1 MAMLTMAMLTMAM
14 LTMAI
19 LTMTLLNMALG
30 ARCVTTASR
39 LRETTETRTRLSRS
53 DRVVRVRSV
62 WRVRV
67 AMGSSGFH
75 TLPPRKL
82 RPRLGRTRGAMPA
95 AAPADQSAEEM
106 VARLALLQGT
116 LAPGQ
121 LDAEADLAIE
131 NWLFGYNLDAAGRD
145 AVARDAAA
153 RRRAHDAVEAV
164 ELRARRLS
172 KVEAAIL
179 RAHEART
186 IMYRRDLGPIAA
198 MVERHGTIGPFD
210 DLQFTDLIVP
220 SLTLLAKRGMACCCF
235 QLRALLTPVLRGPTL
250 DVGPCDATWENAVF
264 VARLPGLR
272 TLRIDGEH
280 FLPEVDVERVRSRPR
295 LKIGQMGATAA
306 LFVGALIADG
316 NLLLRLS
323 DDNRVYI
330 RPFCSF
336 AWVSMQM
343 IYVDASE
350 YLVVDFEDLRGGRAY
365 GKFSVADACALL
377 GPLSRNQASPHWP
390 FNEEFS
396 FASCRA
402 AMRRS
407 DAARVPRS
415 KSTNSYMAEWNRYEG
430 YQMWARAAKGA
441 LPELWAGQ
449 EAQEKEAARQEALL
463 RRCCQGALRA
473 NRARPHGEEA
483 ARAAREDHRARAVEL
498 INSHQPQ
505 ATQRAPSEDAPP

>member
-1 MAMLTMAMLTMAM
+1 
-14 LTMAI
+14 
-19 LTMTLLNMALG
+19 
-30 ARCVTTASR
+30 
-39 LRETTETRTRLSRS
+39 
-53 DRVVRVRSV
+53 
-62 WRVRV
+62 
-67 AMGSSGFH
+67 
-75 TLPPRKL
+75 
-82 RPRLGRTRGAMPA
+82 MPA

-106 VARLALLQGT
+106 VSWLALQGT
-116 LAPGQ
+116 LTPGQ
-121 LDAEADLAIE
+121 LDAEADLALE
-131 NWLFGYNLDAAGRD
+131 NDNQVKTSEAGAA
-145 AVARDAAA
+145 ARDAAA

-164 ELRARRLS
+164 ELRARRLA
-172 KVEAAIL
+172 KVEAARL
-179 RAHEART
+179 KAHEARIT
-186 IMYRRDLGPIAA
+186 MYRCDLGPIAA
-198 MVERHGTIGPFD
+198 MVERPGSIGPFD
-210 DLQFTDLIVP
+210 DLQFIDLIVP
-220 SLTLLAKRGMACCCF
+220 SLTLRAKRVMACCCF
-235 QLRALLTPVLRGPTL
+235 QLRALLSPVLRAPTL

-272 TLRIDGEH
+272 TLRVDGEH
-280 FLPEVDVERVRSRPR
+280 FLPEVEVERVRSRPR

-323 DDNRVYI
+323 DDNRV
-330 RPFCSF
+330 
-336 AWVSMQM
+336 
-343 IYVDASE
+343 
-350 YLVVDFEDLRGGRAY
+350 VDFEDLRGGRAY

-377 GPLSRNQASPHWP
+377 GPLSRNQALTYWP

-402 AMRRS
+402 AMHRS

-463 RRCCQGALRA
+463 RGCCQGALRA

-483 ARAAREDHRARAVEL
+483 ARAAR
-498 INSHQPQ
+498 
-505 ATQRAPSEDAPP
+505 